1 MADVVQYRLERMV
14 DELDDL
20 ERRGIFTRAEI
31 SEIVKQRRKFEY
43 RLKRPSPLK
52 EDFIAYIDYEVKLD
66 ELRLLRRKAVRRD
79 STKRKKKSV
88 SDFAGVARIVEIYR
102 LATMRYKGDINLWFR
117 YLEFCK
123 QKRHGRIKKALAQ
136 AIRFHPKVAGVWIY
150 AAAWE
155 FDRNLNV
162 AAARALMQN
171 GLRACSNSEDLWVEY
186 LRMELTYLNKLK
198 ARRVALGEDKGSLV
212 RDTKSVEDEKWKD
225 ENKEL
230 FMSLDEKEGNEK
242 EESDD
247 SNVEDVEDVTEKVD
261 FFREKGSNVLQA
273 IYSGAVEALP
283 SSFDLRKRF
292 LEILEAIDL
301 AHSDEIRNT
310 ILSDLKRDFSKDPE
324 YWNWLAR
331 HEMSGCI
338 SKERSLEFAN
348 PQMQKAIQVFEEGL
362 QTVTSSSMFEIYIKF
377 LMEAIVQSNGDD
389 DENSLLANPVGDYI
403 THIINVYQKADETGC
418 LTEEL
423 ADEYVSLY
431 LKLGKTHEG
440 KKLAEKLCSGKF
452 TASAK
457 LWLSRVSIEIRS
469 LSGNSTPSKAELQTV
484 FELLSNA
491 WKNVPISESESLWL
505 MAFKFFAHQGTY
517 FDKLVE
523 MSILAVA
530 KNHGSDNVFSLAST
544 VVKFVLETKGSHS
557 ARKIYKRFLALPGPS
572 LVLYK
577 NCIEIE
583 TNLLSLGDKDSLSNA
598 RKLYDSAVA
607 SYSQDVEL
615 WKNYYSLETKRG
627 TSETANGVYWRAR
640 KTLKDSADFVV
651 GSDL

>member
-31 SEIVKQRRKFEY
+31 AEIVKQRRKFEY

-66 ELRLLRRKAVRRD
+66 ELRLLRRKAAKLE

-102 LATMRYKGDINLWFR
+102 LATTRYKGDINLWFR

-171 GLRACSNSEDLWVEY
+171 GLRVCSNSEDLWVEY

-212 RDTKSVEDEKWKD
+212 RDKKTAEDEQWKD

-230 FMSLDEKEGNEK
+230 FMSLDEKKENEK

-261 FFREKGSNVLQA
+261 VFREQGSNVLQA

-292 LEILEAIDL
+292 LEILEATDL

-310 ILSDLKRDFSKDPE
+310 ILSDLKRDFSKDPQ

-331 HEMSGCI
+331 HEIGGCI
-338 SKERSLEFAN
+338 SKERGLEFTN
-348 PQMQKAIQVFEEGL
+348 PQMQKAIQIFEEGL

-377 LMEAIVQSNGDD
+377 LMETIAQSNGDD
-389 DENSLLANPVGDYI
+389 DAISPSNSIGDCI
-403 THIINVYQKADETGC
+403 SHIINVYQKADQTGC

-431 LKLGKTHEG
+431 LKLEKTREAQ
-440 KKLAEKLCSGKF
+440 KLAEKLCAGKF
-452 TASAK
+452 AGSAK
-457 LWLSRVSIEIRS
+457 VWLSRVSIEIRS

-491 WKNVPISESESLWL
+491 LKKVPISESESLWL

-523 MSILAVA
+523 MSILSVT
-530 KNHGSDNVFSLAST
+530 KSHGSDHVFSLSSM
-544 VVKFVLETKGSHS
+544 VVKFVLETKGNHH
-557 ARKIYKRFLALPGPS
+557 ARKIYKRFLTLPGPS

-577 NCIEIE
+577 TCIEIE
-583 TNLLSLGDKDSLSNA
+583 TNLVSLGDKDSLSNA

-615 WKNYYSLETKRG
+615 WKNYYSLETKMG
-627 TSETANGVYWRAR
+627 TSETTNGVYWRAR

>member
-20 ERRGIFTRAEI
+20 ERRGIFTRTEI
-31 SEIVKQRRKFEY
+31 AEIVKQRRKFEY

-66 ELRLLRRKAVRRD
+66 ELRQLRRKAVAYE
-79 STKRKKKSV
+79 SKKRKKKSV
-88 SDFAGVARIVEIYR
+88 SDYAGVARIVEIYR

-123 QKRHGRIKKALAQ
+123 QKRHGRMKKALAQ

-150 AAAWE
+150 AASWE

-162 AAARALMQN
+162 TAARALMLN
-171 GLRACSNSEDLWVEY
+171 GLRVCSNSEDLWLEY

-198 ARRVALGEDKGSLV
+198 ARRVALGEGKGSLV
-212 RDTKSVEDEKWKD
+212 RDTKTVEDEQWKD

-242 EESDD
+242 EEDGDED

-261 FFREKGSNVLQA
+261 VFREKGSNVLQT

-283 SSFDLRKRF
+283 SSFELRKRF
-292 LEILEAIDL
+292 LEILEATDL

-310 ILSDLKRDFSKDPE
+310 ILSDLKRDFCKDPE

-338 SKERSLEFAN
+338 NKEAGLEFAN

-377 LMEAIVQSNGDD
+377 LMEAIAQSNGDD
-389 DENSLLANPVGDYI
+389 DEISPSSNLIEDCIS
-403 THIINVYQKADETGC
+403 HIITVYQKADETGC

-431 LKLGKTHEG
+431 LKLGKTHEAQ
-440 KKLAEKLCSGKF
+440 KLAEKLCSGKF
-452 TASAK
+452 AGSAK

-484 FELLSNA
+484 FELISNA
-491 WKNVPISESESLWL
+491 LRKVPISESERLWL
-505 MAFKFFAHQGTY
+505 MAFKFFAHQRTY
-517 FDKLVE
+517 LDKLIE
-523 MSILAVA
+523 MSILSAT
-530 KNHGSDNVFSLAST
+530 KSHGSDHVFSLSST
-544 VVKFVLETKGSHS
+544 VVKFVLETKGGHS

-577 NCIEIE
+577 DCIEIE
-583 TNLLSLGDKDSLSNA
+583 TNLISVGDKDGLSNA

-615 WKNYYSLETKRG
+615 WKNYYLLETKLG

-640 KTLKDSADFVV
+640 KTLKESADFIV
-651 GSDL
+651 

>member
-1 MADVVQYRLERMV
+1 MV

-20 ERRGIFTRAEI
+20 ERREIFTRAEI
-31 SEIVKQRRKFEY
+31 AEIVKQRRKFEY

-66 ELRLLRRKAVRRD
+66 ELRQLRRKSVARV
-79 STKRKKKSV
+79 TKKRKKKSV

-123 QKRHGRIKKALAQ
+123 QKRHGRMKKALAQ

-150 AAAWE
+150 AASWE

-162 AAARALMQN
+162 TAARALMLN
-171 GLRACSNSEDLWVEY
+171 GLRVCSNSEDLWVEY
-186 LRMELTYLNKLK
+186 LRMELTFLNKLK
-198 ARRVALGEDKGSLV
+198 ARKVALGEDKGSLV
-212 RDTKSVEDEKWKD
+212 RDTKTVEDEQWKD

-242 EESDD
+242 EENDED
-247 SNVEDVEDVTEKVD
+247 SIVEDVEDVTEKVD
-261 FFREKGSNVLQA
+261 FLKEKGSNVLQT
-273 IYSGAVEALP
+273 IYSGAVEAIP

-292 LEILEAIDL
+292 LEILEATDL
-301 AHSDEIRNT
+301 AHSDEMRNT
-310 ILSDLKRDFSKDPE
+310 ILSDLKRDFCNEPE

-338 SKERSLEFAN
+338 SNEAGLEFAN

-362 QTVTSSSMFEIYIKF
+362 QTVTSSSMFEIYINF
-377 LMEAIVQSNGDD
+377 LMEAIVQSNGD
-389 DENSLLANPVGDYI
+389 ENEISSLSNPI
-403 THIINVYQKADETGC
+403 ISHIINVYQKADETGC

-431 LKLGKTHEG
+431 LKLEKTHEAQ
-440 KKLAEKLCSGKF
+440 KLAEKLCSEKF
-452 TASAK
+452 AGSAK

-469 LSGNSTPSKAELQTV
+469 LSENSSPSKADFQTV

-491 WKNVPISESESLWL
+491 LRKVPISESESLWL
-505 MAFKFFAHQGTY
+505 MAFNFFAHQRTY
-517 FDKLVE
+517 LDKLVE
-523 MSILAVA
+523 MSILSAT
-530 KNHGSDNVFSLAST
+530 KSHGSDHVFSLAST
-544 VVKFVLETKGSHS
+544 VVKFVLETKGAHS

-577 NCIEIE
+577 GCIEIE
-583 TNLLSLGDKDSLSNA
+583 TNLISVGDKDGLSNA

-607 SYSQDVEL
+607 SYGQDVEL
-615 WKNYYSLETKRG
+615 WKNYYSLETKVKWILN
-627 TSETANGVYWRAR
+627 TLT
-640 KTLKDSADFVV
+640 KTNTMT
-651 GSDL
+651 